1 MAMLPI
7 ISTDQYVRIA
17 VIDDY
22 ISFIWTP
29 RYYTSGDFELVI
41 SIQHINLIHIGYH
54 VERDDDENIGI
65 IEKIQIERREDG
77 QEVAIISGR
86 FLLSLLGRRIV
97 ARQSS
102 FYQKSAGYV
111 IGSLIFYNAME
122 TGVGPQTYRV
132 IPDLETMEGM
142 DEIGPDIDIQIT
154 GKNLLDAVSQICE
167 STHIGIKAFRNSA
180 GFIEVFLYEGTDRSI
195 NQSAVPHVI
204 FSEQYDNLI
213 SSSYEENH
221 KNIISAVLVAGEGEG
236 LSRKMKWAELSTI
249 ASGLN
254 RYEYFKD
261 ARNVQSNGGQ
271 ISDEEYKDMLKGVGK
286 ELLTQYTQA
295 FGAQVDFSNIK
306 YKQDVNLGDLVTLRN
321 ERWGVTA
328 TARLVEV
335 IESTDESGMY
345 TINPTFMME

>member
-29 RYYTSGDFELVI
+29 RYYTTGDFELVI
-41 SIQHINLIHIGYH
+41 GIQHINLIHVGYH

-65 IEKIQIERREDG
+65 IEEIQIERREDG

-86 FLLSLLGRRIV
+86 FLLSILGRRIV
-97 ARQSS
+97 AVQSS
-102 FYQKSAGYV
+102 FYQKPAGFV
-111 IGSLIFYNAME
+111 IGSLIFNNAMS
-122 TGVGPQTYRV
+122 TAPQTFRE
-132 IPDLETMEGM
+132 IPDLEVMEDMG
-142 DEIGPDIDIQIT
+142 DFGPDIDIQIT
-154 GKNLLDAVSQICE
+154 GKNLLDAASQICE
-167 STHIGIKAFRNSA
+167 STRIGIGAFRNSA
-180 GFIEVFLYEGTDRSI
+180 GLVEVYLYNGIDRSV
-195 NQSAVPHVI
+195 NQNVVPHVI

-213 SSSYEENH
+213 SSSYAENH
-221 KNIISAVLVAGEGEG
+221 KGIINAVLVAGEGEG
-236 LSRKMKWAELSTI
+236 TSRVTKWTELPTI

-254 RYEYFKD
+254 RYEYYKD
-261 ARNVQSNGGQ
+261 ARNVQSNGGA
-271 ISDEEYKDMLKGVGK
+271 IDPDEYKEMLKGVGK
-286 ELLTQYTQA
+286 ESLTQFTQT
-295 FGAQVDFSNIK
+295 FGAQVDFSSIK

-345 TINPTFMME
+345 TINPTFTME

>member
-29 RYYTSGDFELVI
+29 RYYTTGDFELVI
-41 SIQHINLIHIGYH
+41 GIQHINLIHIGYH

-65 IEKIQIERREDG
+65 IEEIQIERREDG

-86 FLLSLLGRRIV
+86 FLLSILGRRIV
-97 ARQSS
+97 AVQSS
-102 FYQKSAGYV
+102 FYQKTAGYV
-111 IGSLIFYNAME
+111 IGSLISANAMS
-122 TGVGPQTYRV
+122 TSPQTYRE
-132 IPDLETMEGM
+132 ISEIELM
-142 DEIGPDIDIQIT
+142 DDIGDFGPDIDIQIT

-167 STHIGIKAFRNSA
+167 SIRVGVKMIRNSG
-180 GFIEVFLYEGTDRSI
+180 GFLEVFLYEGTDRSV
-195 NQSAVPHVI
+195 NQNVVPHVI

-213 SSSYEENH
+213 SSSFDENH
-221 KNIISAVLVAGEGEG
+221 KNIINAVLVAGEGEG
-236 LSRKMKWAELSTI
+236 TDRKTTWAEMPTI
-249 ASGLN
+249 ASGLG
-254 RYEYFKD
+254 RYEYYKD
-261 ARNVQSNGGQ
+261 ARNVQSNGGT
-271 ISDEEYKDMLKGVGK
+271 IDPDEYKDMLKGVGK

-295 FGAQVDFSNIK
+295 FGAQVDFSSIK

-345 TINPTFMME
+345 TINPTFTME